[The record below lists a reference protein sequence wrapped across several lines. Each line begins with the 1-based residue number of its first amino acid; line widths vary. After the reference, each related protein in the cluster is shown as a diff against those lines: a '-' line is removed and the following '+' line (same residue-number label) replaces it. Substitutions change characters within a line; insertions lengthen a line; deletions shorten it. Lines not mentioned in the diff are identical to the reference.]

1 MQTLVNIIAAII
13 LVVAACSVIA
23 MITPT
28 PKPESLLGKI
38 YKYTVDLGALNFW
51 KAKDKSCHLLQT

>member
-23 MITPT
+23 MLTPT
-28 PKPESLLGKI
+28 PKPETLLGKI

-51 KAKDKSCHLLQT
+51 KAKDK